1 MLDGGLC
8 CDFSLL
14 FETVYGLPGN
24 GAVPEVKQNA
34 RERLFRGNGMWDE
47 DMDIFLQMNINIYS

>member
-14 FETVYGLPGN
+14 FETLNGLPGN
-24 GAVPEVKQNA
+24 GAVPEIKQNA
-34 RERLFRGNGMWDE
+34 REKIILRKQ
-47 DMDIFLQMNINIYS
+47 DMGLRDSPLI